1 MAKKLYAH
9 NQAIYN
15 QTIYQIKGLGIKE
28 FRTQNKLYIFI
39 ENVKYPFL
47 ARLRAGST
55 APYYIG
61 KPNYGPII
69 DKMLE
74 RGALTREKVDNR
86 IVYTVQIL

>member
-9 NQAIYN
+9 NQSIYN
-15 QTIYQIKGLGIKE
+15 QAVYQIKGLGIKE

-47 ARLRAGST
+47 ARLRAGSK

-69 DKMLE
+69 NKMLE
-74 RGALTREKVDNR
+74 RGILTREKVDNR
-86 IVYTVQIL
+86 LVYTVQIL